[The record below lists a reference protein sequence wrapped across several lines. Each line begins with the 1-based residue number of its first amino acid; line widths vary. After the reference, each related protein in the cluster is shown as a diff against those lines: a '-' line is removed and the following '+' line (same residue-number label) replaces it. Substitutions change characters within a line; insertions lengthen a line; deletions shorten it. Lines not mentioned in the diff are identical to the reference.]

1 MGNGKKNSKEKKKKA
16 NGEKRKKVK
25 KKVQKKEETETE
37 STSEESTEEEK
48 KPKKPA
54 VLPVAEKRIMPGALT
69 KPPEHPPWFKRMLF
83 EEERP
88 DMSSKCGKSDLE
100 NEEIE
105 LLDTFMRER
114 EDLIPG
120 DLVIVNDNLDEDS
133 REYSRYEVLTKYNE
147 GRYSAIYIVAKQTCS
162 DNNEVM
168 DKCLYAMKVGVR
180 KESSNTQLRFKRE
193 LAVLRELKAA
203 GVLRTPYLF
212 DSGRVCERFY
222 IVMTLFDKSLEKLKE
237 NVIGGVL
244 RPSSVYHLAGEA
256 LAAIE
261 EVHGIGYIHRDIKP
275 SNFCIGVGTAAAR
288 LFLIDFGETVKNGKN
303 IKYGVPDAFSLP
315 YWAIDSHKKTA
326 ASPKIDVESWFYTFI
341 EMLYPEI
348 LTWKKCQVEPEVLSA
363 KIKFWEEFPQSVP
376 NCPPQIAEA
385 AKIINGATDKLDYNE
400 LKRLIEDAKN
410 AFLNGA
416 PLTLEWVKEMPKTLP
431 KRGDYLAQSGV
442 EDKSSP
448 KEAKA
453 PKIKAA
459 KESKEVVEGSGNIDE
474 WKSAASTLMQKFRF
488 RTRRKKISLP
498 IAIPMKDADTSTSTS
513 TTADATAGLAT
524 AIPPEQKKSEKP
536 EETPSADKKPV
547 EEPKE
552 TLFQRISFRK
562 KKKPMKADTVQEQPK
577 VQTATEKP
585 EETPIVEKKGADE
598 SKETLFQRIS
608 FRKKRKPKA
617 DTVQEQ
623 AKEPTVTTEKILE
636 QTRTQPPAPG
646 EVEVDPSKKPQPSQE
661 KGEGLLQL
669 LSLRVRRKKTFKG
682 AATNLEQTPR
692 DQAQAQ
698 DGATATAT
706 ATNQATVSSTTST
719 NVPKSDEDKRT
730 SSSVATGADQIQ
742 QKSFYQKVKEFKRKM
757 RPVGPVVGS
766 AEAKSAEK
774 PEVAPIKTTQTTT
787 AEKTTSGVPEKKQSA
802 EDETKPP
809 PKSMLQRLLSPTRKY
824 SSSVALPASIRCI
837 GLDSSS
843 GEKPSGV
850 ATKQSPSEKEKY
862 QSGGLLSRIRSRM
875 RKTPRA
881 ENENGSSTAVTAPQ
895 ATDAKPSVETGAASD
910 VGASVET
917 KEAMKPSDD
926 GEHHT
931 MGEMKKKMKKFW
943 KKVVA
948 KEEPQNEGTN
958 EKLAKY
964 QDPSLKEKVRAYL
977 QKQQGSD
984 EPTNLSADS
993 ADQSKSGKK

>member
-1 MGNGKKNSKEKKKKA
+1 
-16 NGEKRKKVK
+16 
-25 KKVQKKEETETE
+25 
-37 STSEESTEEEK
+37 
-48 KPKKPA
+48 
-54 VLPVAEKRIMPGALT
+54 MPGALT

-180 KESSNTQLRFKRE
+180 KESSNTQLRFK
-193 LAVLRELKAA
+193 
-203 GVLRTPYLF
+203 
-212 DSGRVCERFY
+212 
-222 IVMTLFDKSLEKLKE
+222 
-237 NVIGGVL
+237 
-244 RPSSVYHLAGEA
+244 
-256 LAAIE
+256 

-326 ASPKIDVESWFYTFI
+326 ASPKIDVESWFYTFV

-400 LKRLIEDAKN
+400 LKKLIEDAKN

-623 AKEPTVTTEKILE
+623 AKEPTAPTEKIPE
-636 QTRTQPPAPG
+636 QTKSQPPAPG

-682 AATNLEQTPR
+682 TATNLEQTPR

-719 NVPKSDEDKRT
+719 NVPKSDEDRKT
-730 SSSVATGADQIQ
+730 SSSVAPGADQIQ

-862 QSGGLLSRIRSRM
+862 QSGGLL
-875 RKTPRA
+875 T
-881 ENENGSSTAVTAPQ
+881 VTAPQ
-895 ATDAKPSVETGAASD
+895 ATDAKPSAETGAASD